1 MFPPLGNSTAPI
13 SSSIHSN
20 GDYHPHNPHNIPPTS
35 EMPWSN
41 PNLPPRPV
49 GNMPDSTGVPPQY
62 HSGFPTTASEN
73 FGRME
78 ATHIKDSIPV
88 PPNGKQNL
96 PGLATVFTAHRPRSF
111 SNNVVVCDPFLIPGH
126 HPFQKW
132 NVFVPLSQR
141 WKFDPSCFLC

>member
-35 EMPWSN
+35 EMPWNN

-62 HSGFPTTASEN
+62 HSGFPSTASEN
-73 FGRME
+73 FGMLSNGE
-78 ATHIKDSIPV
+78 SYMQSTFNSLQPNTFMPLDLKSTFSYGSQFPGSFQNNNIKFISKNV
-88 PPNGKQNL
+88 PMKGIL
-96 PGLATVFTAHRPRSF
+96 
-111 SNNVVVCDPFLIPGH
+111 
-126 HPFQKW
+126 
-132 NVFVPLSQR
+132 
-141 WKFDPSCFLC
+141 